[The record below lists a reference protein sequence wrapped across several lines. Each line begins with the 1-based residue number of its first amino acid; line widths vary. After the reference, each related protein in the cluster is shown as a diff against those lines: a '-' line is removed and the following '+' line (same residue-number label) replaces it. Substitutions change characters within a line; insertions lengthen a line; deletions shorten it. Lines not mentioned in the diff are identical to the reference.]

1 VSPASEAVAVL
12 RGGGVAK
19 RWDAT
24 SGLAP
29 LTFVAHAGE
38 VVMVRGRS
46 GSGKSTL
53 LALLVGWCAP
63 DAGAIERV
71 GDWAHGGAW
80 RRWDRT
86 AIVPQVLSPLAELS
100 VAENVELVLRLG
112 GTPRVEAAG
121 PTAAVLEA
129 LDLDPLAGRPATETS
144 LGQQQRLAVAR
155 AVVAR
160 PTVLLADEPTSHQDA
175 DHGRLVLDALRI
187 CAAAG
192 STVIVASHDEA
203 VRDVAD
209 QVVDLDAATALA
221 GGRDV

>member
-1 VSPASEAVAVL
+1 MSAATAPPAVAVV
-12 RGGGVAK
+12 RGRGVAK
-19 RWDAT
+19 HWDAA

-29 LTFVAHAGE
+29 LTFEAGEGE

-53 LALLVGWCAP
+53 LALLVGWCEP
-63 DAGAIERV
+63 DGGTIERI
-71 GDWAHGGAW
+71 GAWAEGGAW

-100 VAENVELVLRLG
+100 VAENVELVLRLAG
-112 GTPRVEAAG
+112 SGRDAAHR
-121 PTAAVLEA
+121 PAAAVLEA

-155 AVVAR
+155 AVVAQ
-160 PTVLLADEPTSHQDA
+160 PVVLLADEPTSHQDA
-175 DHGRLVLDALRI
+175 DHAQMVLAALRT

-209 QVVDLDAATALA
+209 RVVDLDEAAALT
-221 GGRDV
+221 G